1 MRLSRLL
8 VKDYRNY
15 HTAELSFEKGMNL
28 LYGNNGEGKT
38 NLLEAVF
45 LFAAGKSHRTGRDT
59 ELIREG
65 APFASLHLDFEAEGR
80 AQSMDIVIAS
90 DKRKRLKVNG
100 ISLLKMGELMG
111 HLNAVLFSPEDLSLI
126 KGGPSGRRRF
136 MDIALCQAVP
146 GYYFHLQ
153 QFLKVLEQRNALL
166 KRMSPNEKE
175 GLLIWDEQLS
185 EHGAV
190 LWETREKFVKA
201 LSPLASHYYGRIGKE
216 EFSVTYET
224 LFPLEGKNREEIKEE
239 YQKVLLKTHDKDLEY
254 RMTTTGPHRDELL
267 WCIGGRPARTF
278 ASQGQQRTA
287 ALSLRLA
294 ESEWMGKVTGEA
306 PILLL
311 DDILSEL
318 DADRRKKLVEDLDDK
333 QVMLTCTDLPDFTE
347 KSASA
352 GIFYIEGGSAQK
364 RRNRDVFTSGT
375 GCDGG

>member
-1 MRLSRLL
+1 MRLQRLL
-8 VKDYRNY
+8 VKDFRNY
-15 HTAELSFEKGMNL
+15 HTAELHFEKGLNL
-28 LYGNNGEGKT
+28 LYGDNGAGKT

-59 ELIREG
+59 ELIRDG

-80 AQSMDIVIAS
+80 SQNMDIVIAS

-100 ISLLKMGELMG
+100 ISLMKMGELMG

-136 MDIALCQAVP
+136 MDIALCQAHP

-166 KRMSPNEKE
+166 KRMDAKDKD

-185 EHGAV
+185 THGAY
-190 LWETREKFVKA
+190 LWEAREAFVKEI
-201 LSPLASHYYGRIGKE
+201 SPMASRYYGRIGKE
-216 EFSVTYET
+216 RFSVTYEP
-224 LFPLEGKNREEIKEE
+224 LFPLHGKTREEIKKE
-239 YQKVLLKTHDKDLEY
+239 YEKTLLKTHEKDMEY

-267 WCIGGRPARTF
+267 WCIGEKPARTF

-318 DADRRKKLVEDLDDK
+318 DAERRKKLVEDLGDK
-333 QVMLTCTDLPDFTE
+333 QVILTCTDLPDFTVN
-347 KSASA
+347 KASA
-352 GIFYIEGGSAQK
+352 GIFYVEGGRAEK
-364 RRNRDVFTSGT
+364 GRNRDVSASGA